1 MTGKGVQ
8 VLIQA
13 MLVVFDEV
21 ISWIS
26 RRRGNGSDEAENDV
40 PKS

>member
-1 MTGKGVQ
+1 MTRKGVQ

-26 RRRGNGSDEAENDV
+26 RAKGSGSGEEEKDV
-40 PKS
+40 SKS